1 MSGKGEGKKIFPPF
15 DRYLSNIVY
24 HYNFIMIIKINTGCP
39 EGKDERTI
47 KCTNKPSF
55 LKLAHRQVRQME
67 GVRCPSTIGNY
78 KTALRSLERFLTISG
93 KAEATLSRKLV
104 VRYDCW
110 LDEEG
115 VSRNTRSC
123 YLRSLRAL
131 YNRVEGSRRHIDL
144 FADVF
149 TGNAPTP
156 KRAISVAEIRRVRS
170 LDVGDDW
177 QRQLAQDVFLFSL
190 YAMGMPFVDIAML
203 RQNAIAGGCLTY
215 RRQKT
220 GAQVCVRL
228 EPCMRKI
235 LQRWRGMNG
244 DRLFP
249 LVPHEAKGEEA
260 MRFYRAALSRYNRLL
275 RQMASQAGLH
285 KTLSSYV
292 ARHSWA
298 TLAYDKGVAMSDISV
313 AMGHT
318 NVQTTKI
325 YIEQKNQMRVAR
337 ANRKVLGVI
346 NEDHSVG
353 AGKRPARA
361 KPLAKRY
368 ASTTQET

>member
-1 MSGKGEGKKIFPPF
+1 
-15 DRYLSNIVY
+15 
-24 HYNFIMIIKINTGCP
+24 MIIKINTGCP

-78 KTALRSLERFLTISG
+78 KTALRSLERFLAISG

-104 VRYDCW
+104 VRYDRW

-131 YNRVEGSRRHIDL
+131 YNRVGGVRRRLDL

-177 QRQLAQDVFLFSL
+177 RCQLAQDVFLFSL

-203 RQNAIAGGCLTY
+203 RQNAISGGNLTY

-228 EPCMRKI
+228 EPCLRKI

-249 LVPHEAKGEEA
+249 LVPHDARGKEAT
-260 MRFYRAALSRYNRLL
+260 RLYRAATTVCCAKWQARQASTRRSAPMSRATPGPRWPTT
-275 RQMASQAGLH
+275 RASPCPTSLWP
-285 KTLSSYV
+285 
-292 ARHSWA
+292 WA
-298 TLAYDKGVAMSDISV
+298 TPMCRPRRSIS
-313 AMGHT
+313 
-318 NVQTTKI
+318 N
-325 YIEQKNQMRVAR
+325 
-337 ANRKVLGVI
+337 
-346 NEDHSVG
+346 
-353 AGKRPARA
+353 KRTR
-361 KPLAKRY
+361 
-368 ASTTQET
+368 

>member
-1 MSGKGEGKKIFPPF
+1 
-15 DRYLSNIVY
+15 
-24 HYNFIMIIKINTGCP
+24 MIIKINTGIP
-39 EGKDERTI
+39 EGKNERTS
-47 KCTNKPSF
+47 KSSNKPSF
-55 LKLAHRQVRQME
+55 LKLARRQVRQME
-67 GVRCPSTIGNY
+67 GVRCPSTIDNY

-104 VRYDCW
+104 VGYDRW
-110 LDEEG
+110 LDAEG

-131 YNRVEGSRRHIDL
+131 YNRVGGVRRRIDL

-203 RQNAIAGGCLTY
+203 RQNAIGDRHLTY

-249 LVPHEAKGEEA
+249 LVPHDAKGEEA
-260 MRFYRAALSRYNRLL
+260 TRLYRAALGRYNRLL
-275 RQMASQAGLH
+275 RQMASQAGLR
-285 KTLSSYV
+285 KALSSYV

-298 TLAYDKGVAMSDISV
+298 TLAYDKGVAMPDISM

-318 NVQTTKI
+318 NAQTTKI

-337 ANRKVLGVI
+337 ANRKVIGFI
-346 NEDHSVG
+346 NEDRSVG

-361 KPLAKRY
+361 KPLAKRCVP
-368 ASTTQET
+368 TTHGT